1 MKGEKLKI
9 LSKKRRKLMM
19 KENTCEFGSAG
30 LYCVVATGEN
40 LFCWKEMRKWVWK
53 GEK

>member
-9 LSKKRRKLMM
+9 LSKKRRKIMM
-19 KENTCEFGSAG
+19 KENTCEFSSVG
-30 LYCVVATGEN
+30 LYCVFATGEN
-40 LFCWKEMRKWVWK
+40 LFGRKEMRKRVWK